1 MAAMPLK
8 QPGNLQRGQAQE
20 GLSLGEMRAVVHS
33 FPGHHLASRGS
44 HVFSEKLCTACTT
57 VKAQGCQQRPVLFPR
72 VVHEL
77 NS

>member
-1 MAAMPLK
+1 MPLK

-44 HVFSEKLCTACTT
+44 HVFSEKLCTARTT
-57 VKAQGCQQRPVLFPR
+57 IKAQGCQQRPVFFPR
-72 VVHEL
+72 VAQEL
-77 NS
+77 YS